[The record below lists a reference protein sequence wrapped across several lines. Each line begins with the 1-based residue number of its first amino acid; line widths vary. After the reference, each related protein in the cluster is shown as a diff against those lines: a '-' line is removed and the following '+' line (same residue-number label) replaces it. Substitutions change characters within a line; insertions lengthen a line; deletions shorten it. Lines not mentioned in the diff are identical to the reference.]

1 MVILGQ
7 MKNSSTH
14 VQLYESEEYAR
25 PCGKAKVALLQLRR
39 SSELTAQASELS
51 SCKQLEFL
59 AQPRSPRCAP
69 PPGRR
74 HPALAG
80 ARPAGA
86 GTAAT
91 AIMLRTAVS
100 TGAVG
105 AGAAAALY
113 MNKAHVQHAERTY
126 SDGVAD
132 AQAQAQAARD
142 RASATVAHFNSLVQ
156 PPLPRR
162 RRARADHPRAPSR
175 RRPAGHPAAG
185 RGHRAQRVTVPS
197 PLPSGSDRSG
207 AGTGVQH
214 GDGPLADVEEGP
226 ARPMGCDCPGRL

>member
-1 MVILGQ
+1 M
-7 MKNSSTH
+7 
-14 VQLYESEEYAR
+14 
-25 PCGKAKVALLQLRR
+25 ALLQLKLLRPP
-39 SSELTAQASELS
+39 SSGLS

-162 RRARADHPRAPSR
+162 RRARAQTTPV
-175 RRPAGHPAAG
+175 HPAA
-185 RGHRAQRVTVPS
+185 AVP
-197 PLPSGSDRSG
+197 PGI
-207 AGTGVQH
+207 
-214 GDGPLADVEEGP
+214 
-226 ARPMGCDCPGRL
+226 RPQGEATAPNA